1 MCTAS
6 TFTEWTLP
14 THSVH
19 SHTSQ
24 SGRCVCTAFTFTK
37 WTLCV
42 RSVHSHSSH
51 SGRCARTAFTFT
63 EWTLCTQNVH
73 SHTVGETV
81 AEQAAAL
88 KELLLTPEALEG
100 LWAEVESGEMGYM
113 P

>member
-1 MCTAS
+1 M
-6 TFTEWTLP
+6 
-14 THSVH
+14 
-19 SHTSQ
+19 
-24 SGRCVCTAFTFTK
+24 
-37 WTLCV
+37 
-42 RSVHSHSSH
+42 
-51 SGRCARTAFTFT
+51 
-63 EWTLCTQNVH
+63 CTQNVH